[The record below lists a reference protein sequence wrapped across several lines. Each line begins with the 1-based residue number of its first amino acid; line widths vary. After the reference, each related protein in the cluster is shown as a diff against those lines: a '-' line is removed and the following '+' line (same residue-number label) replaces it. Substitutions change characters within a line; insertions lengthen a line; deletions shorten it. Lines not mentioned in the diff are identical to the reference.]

1 MIDTITNTSWSSKH
15 RDQYI
20 NRLKNETFDLLVIGG
35 GITGAGIVR
44 EAALRGLKAA
54 LIDKN
59 DFAFGT
65 SSRSSKMAHGGF
77 RYLAYHEFKIVREA
91 TTERNWLRAHFTHN
105 VRPLT
110 MYMIGAES
118 VGIPASDVKLGI
130 RIYDLLS
137 NVFSSFKQYGKHRFY
152 EKDEAIK
159 IQPNMRIEG
168 LESLGK
174 YYDTNVD
181 DARLVI
187 ETIKESVYLGDCVA
201 VNYVSAENFVKQDEN
216 QDENQDG
223 NQDENQDGKIVG
235 VSVHDGISDETFQIS
250 ANHVINATGIWT
262 DELLPQ
268 DHRKIIRPTKGVHV
282 VVPSNRVGNVEG
294 IGMTSID
301 DGRTFFVLNREG
313 ITLIGT
319 TDTDYL
325 DKKNGQPNEDL
336 GYPYCNQEDCD
347 YLFKSV
353 NYLFPE
359 AKLTYEDIIS
369 TFAGVRP
376 LVMEEGKDESAV
388 SRKHAIFDS
397 EGGLTTICGGKLT
410 TFRKMA
416 EDLLYHLFLKDESL
430 AAKVSRKQKK
440 KNYSKKPYLIN
451 LTRAEWNKYLQSEK
465 SRLLDLP
472 STILE
477 YLYVQYGKGAMEI
490 VDLIKENPDL
500 GIPLLENHPFIPA
513 EVQYCVAHE
522 MVYHLF
528 DMIRRR
534 TEIFMLVKHTQQ
546 HLIAEKIATI
556 MAPLL
561 GWDDNLKQQE
571 ISTYLDHIK
580 HTVWF

>member
-1 MIDTITNTSWSSKH
+1 MTDTIMNTSWSSMH

-54 LIDKN
+54 LIDKH

-77 RYLAYHEFKIVREA
+77 RYLEYHEFKIVREA

-110 MYMIGAES
+110 MHMIGAES

-152 EKDEAIK
+152 EKDEATR

-174 YYDTNVD
+174 FYDTNVD

-187 ETIKESVYLGDCVA
+187 ETIKESVHLGDCVA
-201 VNYVSAENFVKQDEN
+201 VNYVGAESFVKQD
-216 QDENQDG
+216 G
-223 NQDENQDGKIVG
+223 NQDGKIVG

-262 DELLPQ
+262 DELLPN

-282 VVPSNRVGNVEG
+282 VVPANRIGNVGG
-294 IGMTSID
+294 IGLKSID
-301 DGRTFFVLNREG
+301 DDRTFFVLDRED

-336 GYPYCNQEDCD
+336 GYPYCSKEDCD

-353 NYLFPE
+353 NFLFPE

-376 LVMEEGKDESAV
+376 LVLEEGNEDESAV
-388 SRKHAIFDS
+388 SRKHAIIDT
-397 EGGLTTICGGKLT
+397 ENGLTTICGGKLT

-416 EDLLYHLFLKDESL
+416 EELLYHLFSKDKSL

-451 LTRAEWNKYLQSEK
+451 LTRAEWDKFLKSEQSC
-465 SRLLDLP
+465 LPDLP

-490 VDLIKENPDL
+490 IDLVKKNPDL
-500 GIPLLENHPFIPA
+500 GTPIMDSHPFIPA
-513 EVQYCVAHE
+513 EVQYCVDHE

-534 TEIFMLVKHTQQ
+534 TEIFMLVNHAQQ
-546 HLIAEKIATI
+546 YLIAEKIATI

-571 ISTYLDHIK
+571 ISTYLEHIK
-580 HTVWF
+580 NTIWF